1 MWLKNLKQSK
11 KVSKKFIQGYKIFML
26 VVDLSFGFEF
36 SQEGR
41 K

>member
-1 MWLKNLKQSK
+1 MWLKNLKQNK